1 MGTAAT
7 VTYKRLASLL
17 GTKHS
22 QPFSRTMGWLRCRI
36 SFSLLRS
43 EVTYLRG
50 ARSTPGHPVA
60 PTCISDTNLD
70 LFTSEAMALTY
81 QRLFLFC
88 TKFLFSCSLKHFQVL
103 FYINFVMNEI
113 FNYILGRGSQLSTKD
128 TNETMQHTTILIT
141 VSASYIHAQTEPI
154 DVIQVII
161 NNLNCPLGSF
171 S

>member
-7 VTYKRLASLL
+7 VTCKRLASLL

-70 LFTSEAMALTY
+70 LFTSETMALTY

-103 FYINFVMNEI
+103 FYINFVSAGHHFSYKMFLVKSKI
-113 FNYILGRGSQLSTKD
+113 GQRLRLCQL
-128 TNETMQHTTILIT
+128 I
-141 VSASYIHAQTEPI
+141 ASPR
-154 DVIQVII
+154 
-161 NNLNCPLGSF
+161 NNKPR
-171 S
+171 

>member
-50 ARSTPGHPVA
+50 ACSTPGHPVA

-103 FYINFVMNEI
+103 FYINFVSAGHHISYKMFHIRHHTRARIDIPERDRHVHTNVYI
-113 FNYILGRGSQLSTKD
+113 ARIDPTFN
-128 TNETMQHTTILIT
+128 
-141 VSASYIHAQTEPI
+141 ASR
-154 DVIQVII
+154 
-161 NNLNCPLGSF
+161 
-171 S
+171 